1 MDALA
6 FKNAMQVQ
14 WDQAAEGW
22 DAHGP
27 QVRAWLAPATEAML
41 NMAGVQPGSRV
52 LDVAAGAGDQTLDI
66 AERVGPAGEVVATD
80 LSPAILARAAANAR
94 RAGHAQVRTLVADA
108 EDLGALPASHFDAAV
123 CRLGLMFL
131 PDPLRG
137 LREMVRTLR
146 PGGRVC
152 TLVFGAPQA
161 NPCVA
166 ALMRIA
172 LLRAGLPPADP
183 FQPGSLMSLGRPGHL
198 DTLFRDAG
206 LHEVITTR
214 LSAPFR
220 LATAAHYLE
229 FVRASASPIRQI
241 LSRLPHTEQIAAW
254 DEMEH
259 ALRAFDTPQGW
270 VGPNELLLTSAR
282 R

>member
-1 MDALA
+1 MDAVA

-27 QVRAWLAPATEAML
+27 QVRAWLAPATEALL
-41 NMAGVQPGSRV
+41 NMAGVQAGARV

-66 AERVGPAGEVVATD
+66 AERVGPSGEVLATD
-80 LSPAILARAAANAR
+80 LSPAILERAAHNAR

-152 TLVFGAPQA
+152 TLVFGAPPDNQ
-161 NPCVA
+161 CVA
-166 ALMRIA
+166 MLMRVA
-172 LLRAGLPPADP
+172 SRHAGVPPADP
-183 FQPGSLMSLGRPGHL
+183 FQPGGLMSLGRPGHL
-198 DTLFRDAG
+198 DALFRDAG
-206 LHEVITTR
+206 LQEVVTTR
-214 LSAPFR
+214 MSAPFR
-220 LATAAHYLE
+220 LPTAGDYLD
-229 FVRASASPIRQI
+229 FVRASASPVRQI
-241 LSRLPHTEQIAAW
+241 LSRLPPPEQAAAW
-254 DEMEH
+254 DEMEQ

-270 VGPNELLLTSAR
+270 AGPNELLLTSAR